1 MSVVQPFIVLDAE
14 AVSLLASADRA
25 MYSWAQLAHDTDAV
39 LRTSSLT
46 LTETTDGTPRAA
58 RVHNALRIF
67 AVRTI
72 EVTDD
77 IAVTAGRLRAQAA
90 KTRRKARDLTVDA
103 VVAATALALPAPV
116 LVLTADPGDL
126 SLLLDGTDVAV
137 RAIAAG
143 A

>member
-1 MSVVQPFIVLDAE
+1 MSVVQPFVVLDAE

-25 MYSWAQLAHDTDAV
+25 MYCWAQLAHDADAV

-116 LVLTADPGDL
+116 LVL
-126 SLLLDGTDVAV
+126 
-137 RAIAAG
+137 
-143 A
+143 

>member
-1 MSVVQPFIVLDAE
+1 VSVVQPFIVLDAE